1 MAATE
6 KQHFDDSDYEYGY
19 DYLYEGEQQA
29 LTEID
34 LPDSDDDDIDEIP
47 ADEKALID
55 ILPPL
60 PPEEEDERGKLKRE
74 LREEAMRRMEDAA
87 RTTAEFKQMVA
98 MWDKLDRNRER
109 KERYHEILRGDTPM
123 GYGVKNTYDALIF
136 PEWKNTPL
144 ERQLSHG
151 NFLDW
156 LSDCPY
162 EMHDLTSKNY
172 IRKTVMEMKD
182 DHKALLYF
190 LGLKLLSPQEVAVLR
205 GQTDRNIRKVRDV
218 AIRKIQKKLY
228 AALRR
233 MIENGY
239 DATLQERRFMARYE
253 EAQNE
258 KSV

>member
-6 KQHFDDSDYEYGY
+6 KQFFADSDYEYGY
-19 DYLYEGEQQA
+19 DYLYESKQQP

-34 LPDSDDDDIDEIP
+34 LPDPDDDDFDEIP
-47 ADEKALID
+47 IDDKSLLD
-55 ILPPL
+55 ILPP
-60 PPEEEDERGKLKRE
+60 PPLEEEDERGKLKRE

-87 RTTAEFKQMVA
+87 RTTVEFKQMVA
-98 MWDKLDRNRER
+98 IWDKLDRNRER
-109 KERYHEILRGDTPM
+109 KERYHEILRGDTPLE
-123 GYGVKNTYDALIF
+123 YGVKNTYDALIF
-136 PEWKNTPL
+136 PEWKNTPM
-144 ERQLSHG
+144 ERQLAHG

-172 IRKTVMEMKD
+172 IRKTVMEMKN
-182 DHKALLYF
+182 DHKELLYL
-190 LGLKLLSPQEVAVLR
+190 LGVKHLSPQEVAILR

-228 AALRR
+228 AALKK
-233 MIENGY
+233 MMKNGY
-239 DATLQERRFMARYE
+239 DATLKERRFMARYE